1 MRSQGNLSFIGNFL
15 VIEEEEEICICS
27 IIHLQKTEDPSEFS
41 QKQQVSVTPGMECS
55 SSPKDCSP
63 KGTGCCE
70 VVTMTKAC

>member
-27 IIHLQKTEDPSEFS
+27 IIHLQKTEDPTEFS
-41 QKQQVSVTPGMECS
+41 KKQQVSVALGMEYS

-63 KGTGCCE
+63 KETGCCQ
-70 VVTMTKAC
+70 VVAVTKAC